1 MDEKHQRRLLVTL
14 LLGTLMAALDLAII
28 GPALPAIQADFQI
41 DSRALAWIFNIY
53 VLFQL
58 VGTPL
63 MAKLSDRYGRR
74 SIYVANLALF
84 GVGSVIVVVAPDFAT
99 LLAGRAVQGF
109 GASGIFPVAS
119 AVIGDTFP
127 PAKRGPTLGLLGAV
141 FGIAFLLGPL
151 LGGLF
156 LRFSWH
162 WLFLINIP
170 IILYLIVQAL
180 RLVPATRAPE
190 SKPFDAAGAVV
201 LSLGLAA
208 LAVALTN
215 LDSAN
220 LAASLRTAGVAP
232 FAALV
237 VLLVPVF
244 WWVERQAADP
254 VISPQLF
261 ASRQMRL
268 VAAIAI
274 GAGSLEAGS
283 AFFPALAV
291 AALGVT
297 DYNASLLLLPSVLA
311 TTIGAPLMGRALNWW
326 GSRLVVQLGLAA
338 ISIGTLIYALADL
351 DITGFVIGGI
361 IGGFGFAA
369 ILGAPLRYIVLNEA
383 SAAQRGAAQG
393 LLTLFLAVGQL
404 AGAALIGGVA
414 TSRGGGEAGY
424 QLAFL
429 LLGLLTAVLVVTAF
443 GLKSRTV
450 EQAALAAEAATAK
463 APAGPGA

>member
-1 MDEKHQRRLLVTL
+1 MEERTQRRLLVTL

-28 GPALPAIQADFQI
+28 GPALPAIQADFGI

-53 VLFQL
+53 ILLQL

-74 SIYVANLALF
+74 QVYVLNLALF

-99 LLAGRAVQGF
+99 LLVGRAVQGF

-127 PAKRGPTLGLLGAV
+127 AEKRGPTLGLLGAV

-151 LGGLF
+151 LGGVL

-170 IILYLIVQAL
+170 IILYLIGQAL
-180 RLVPATRAPE
+180 RLVPATRAE
-190 SKPFDAAGAVV
+190 GSAPFDVAGAVL
-201 LSLGLAA
+201 LSALLAA
-208 LAVALTN
+208 LAIGLTN
-215 LDSAN
+215 LDSGQ
-220 LAASLRTAGVAP
+220 LATSLRTPGVAP
-232 FAALV
+232 FLGLV
-237 VLLVPVF
+237 VLLAPVL
-244 WWVERQAADP
+244 WWVERRAADP
-254 VISPQLF
+254 VLSPALLRSQ
-261 ASRQMRL
+261 QMR
-268 VAAIAI
+268 VTAIIAI
-274 GAGSLEAGS
+274 GAGTLEAGS

-311 TTIGAPLMGRALNWW
+311 TTVGAPLMGRALNTV
-326 GSRLVVQLGLAA
+326 GSRLVVQAGLAG
-338 ISIGTLIYALADL
+338 ISAGALLYALADL
-351 DITGFVIGGI
+351 TVTLFVVGGI

-383 SAAQRGAAQG
+383 SAAERGAAQG

-414 TSRGGGEAGY
+414 TSRGGGPDGY
-424 QLAFL
+424 QFAFL
-429 LLGLLTAVLVVTAF
+429 LLGLLTAALVVAGF
-443 GLKSRTV
+443 GLKSRAA
-450 EQAALAAEAATAK
+450 EQAALAAAAP
-463 APAGPGA
+463 PA

>member
-1 MDEKHQRRLLVTL
+1 MEERTQRRLLVTL

-28 GPALPAIQADFQI
+28 GPALPAIQADFGI

-53 VLFQL
+53 ILLQL

-74 SIYVANLALF
+74 QVYVLNLALF

-99 LLAGRAVQGF
+99 LLLGRAVQGF

-127 PAKRGPTLGLLGAV
+127 AEKRGPTLGLLGAV

-151 LGGLF
+151 LGGVL

-162 WLFLINIP
+162 WLFLINVP
-170 IILYLIVQAL
+170 IILYLIAQAL
-180 RLVPATRAPE
+180 RLVPATRAPVAA
-190 SKPFDAAGAVV
+190 PFDLAGAVLLSV
-201 LSLGLAA
+201 LLAA
-208 LAVALTN
+208 LAIGLTN
-215 LDSAN
+215 LDSGQ
-220 LAASLRTAGVAP
+220 LAASLRTPGVGPFLGLALLLAP
-232 FAALV
+232 
-237 VLLVPVF
+237 LL
-244 WWVERQAADP
+244 WWVERRAADP
-254 VISPQLF
+254 VLSPALLR
-261 ASRQMRL
+261 SRQMR
-268 VAAIAI
+268 VTAVIAI
-274 GAGSLEAGS
+274 GAGTLEAGS

-311 TTIGAPLMGRALNWW
+311 TTVGAPLMGRALNAV
-326 GSRLVVQLGLAA
+326 GSRLVVQVGLAG
-338 ISIGTLIYALADL
+338 ISAGALVYALADL
-351 DITGFVIGGI
+351 TVTLFVVGGI

-383 SAAQRGAAQG
+383 SPAERGAAQG

-404 AGAALIGGVA
+404 AGAAFIGGVA
-414 TSRGGGEAGY
+414 TSRGGGPEGY
-424 QLAFL
+424 QFAFL
-429 LLGLLTAVLVVTAF
+429 LLGLLTAVLVAVGV
-443 GLKSRTV
+443 GLKSRAA
-450 EQAALAAEAATAK
+450 EQAALAAA
-463 APAGPGA
+463 PGA

>member
-1 MDEKHQRRLLVTL
+1 MEERQQRRLLVTL

-28 GPALPAIQADFQI
+28 GPALPAIEADFGI

-53 VLFQL
+53 ILLQL

-74 SIYVANLALF
+74 QVYVLNLALF

-99 LLAGRAVQGF
+99 LLVGRAVQGF

-127 PAKRGPTLGLLGAV
+127 AEKRGPTLGLLGAV
-141 FGIAFLLGPL
+141 FGIAFLLGPI
-151 LGGLF
+151 LGGVL

-170 IILYLIVQAL
+170 IILYLIGQAL
-180 RLVPATRAPE
+180 RLVPATRAE
-190 SKPFDAAGAVV
+190 VSAPFDLAGAVLLSV
-201 LSLGLAA
+201 LLAA
-208 LAVALTN
+208 LAVGLTN
-215 LDSAN
+215 LDSGQ
-220 LAASLRTAGVAP
+220 LATSLRAPGVGP
-232 FAALV
+232 FLVVAVALV
-237 VLLVPVF
+237 PLL
-244 WWVERQAADP
+244 WWVERRAADP
-254 VISPQLF
+254 VLSPALLR
-261 ASRQMRL
+261 SRQMRVTAL
-268 VAAIAI
+268 IAV
-274 GAGSLEAGS
+274 GAGTLEAGS

-311 TTIGAPLMGRALNWW
+311 TTVGAPLMGRALNAV
-326 GSRLVVQLGLAA
+326 GSRLVVQVGLAG
-338 ISIGTLIYALADL
+338 ISIGALIYALADL
-351 DITGFVIGGI
+351 TVTLFVVGGI
-361 IGGFGFAA
+361 VGGFGFAA

-383 SAAQRGAAQG
+383 SAAERGAAQG

-414 TSRGGGEAGY
+414 TSRGGGPSGY
-424 QLAFL
+424 QFAFL
-429 LLGLLTAVLVVTAF
+429 LLGLLTAVLVAAGF
-443 GLKSRTV
+443 GLKSRTA
-450 EQAALAAEAATAK
+450 EQAALAAAAP
-463 APAGPGA
+463 PA

>member
-1 MDEKHQRRLLVTL
+1 MEERTQRRLLVTL

-28 GPALPAIQADFQI
+28 GPALPAIQADFGI

-53 VLFQL
+53 ILLQL

-74 SIYVANLALF
+74 QVYVLNLALF

-99 LLAGRAVQGF
+99 LLLGRAVQGF

-127 PAKRGPTLGLLGAV
+127 AEKRGPTLGLLGAV

-151 LGGLF
+151 LGGVL

-162 WLFLINIP
+162 WLFLINVP
-170 IILYLIVQAL
+170 IILYLIAQAL
-180 RLVPATRAPE
+180 RLVPATRAPVAA
-190 SKPFDAAGAVV
+190 PFDLAGAVLLSV
-201 LSLGLAA
+201 LLAA
-208 LAVALTN
+208 LAIGLTN
-215 LDSAN
+215 LDSGQ
-220 LAASLRTAGVAP
+220 LAASLRTPGVGPFLALALLLAP
-232 FAALV
+232 
-237 VLLVPVF
+237 LL
-244 WWVERQAADP
+244 WWVERRAADP
-254 VISPQLF
+254 VLSPALLR
-261 ASRQMRL
+261 SRQMR
-268 VAAIAI
+268 VTAVIAI
-274 GAGSLEAGS
+274 GAGTLEAGS

-311 TTIGAPLMGRALNWW
+311 TTVGAPLMGRALNAV
-326 GSRLVVQLGLAA
+326 GSRLVVQAGLAG
-338 ISIGTLIYALADL
+338 ISAGALVYALADL
-351 DITGFVIGGI
+351 TVTLFVVGGI

-383 SAAQRGAAQG
+383 SPAERGAAQG

-404 AGAALIGGVA
+404 AGAAFIGGVA
-414 TSRGGGEAGY
+414 TSRGGGPEGY
-424 QLAFL
+424 QFAFL
-429 LLGLLTAVLVVTAF
+429 LLGLLTAVLVAVGA
-443 GLKSRTV
+443 GLKSRAA
-450 EQAALAAEAATAK
+450 EQAALAA
-463 APAGPGA
+463 APAA

>member
-1 MDEKHQRRLLVTL
+1 MEERTQRRLLVTL

-28 GPALPAIQADFQI
+28 GPALPAIQADFGI

-53 VLFQL
+53 ILLQL

-74 SIYVANLALF
+74 QVYVLNLALF

-99 LLAGRAVQGF
+99 LLVGRAVQGF

-127 PAKRGPTLGLLGAV
+127 AEKRGPTLGLLGAV

-151 LGGLF
+151 LGGVL

-170 IILYLIVQAL
+170 IILYLIGQAL
-180 RLVPATRAPE
+180 RLVPATRAE
-190 SKPFDAAGAVV
+190 RAAPFDLAGAVLLSV
-201 LSLGLAA
+201 LLAA
-208 LAVALTN
+208 LAIGLTN
-215 LDSAN
+215 LDSGQ
-220 LAASLRTAGVAP
+220 LATSLRTPGVAP
-232 FAALV
+232 FLGLV
-237 VLLVPVF
+237 VLLAPVL
-244 WWVERQAADP
+244 WWVERRAADP
-254 VISPQLF
+254 VLSPALLRSQ
-261 ASRQMRL
+261 QMR
-268 VAAIAI
+268 VTAIIAI
-274 GAGSLEAGS
+274 GAGTLEAGS

-311 TTIGAPLMGRALNWW
+311 TTVGAPLMGRALNTV
-326 GSRLVVQLGLAA
+326 GSRLVVQAGLAG
-338 ISIGTLIYALADL
+338 ISAGALLYALADL
-351 DITGFVIGGI
+351 TVTLFVVGGI

-383 SAAQRGAAQG
+383 SAAERGAAQG

-414 TSRGGGEAGY
+414 TSRGGGPDGY
-424 QLAFL
+424 QFAFL
-429 LLGLLTAVLVVTAF
+429 LLGLLTAALVVAGF
-443 GLKSRTV
+443 GLKSRAA
-450 EQAALAAEAATAK
+450 EQAALAAAAP
-463 APAGPGA
+463 PA

>member
-1 MDEKHQRRLLVTL
+1 MEERAQRRLLVTL

-28 GPALPAIQADFQI
+28 GPALPAIQADFGI

-53 VLFQL
+53 ILLQL

-74 SIYVANLALF
+74 QVYVLNLALF

-99 LLAGRAVQGF
+99 LLVGRAVQGF

-127 PAKRGPTLGLLGAV
+127 AEKRGPTLGLLGAV

-151 LGGLF
+151 LGGVL

-170 IILYLIVQAL
+170 IILYLIGQAL
-180 RLVPATRAPE
+180 RLVPATRAE
-190 SKPFDAAGAVV
+190 GSAPFDLAGAVLLSV
-201 LSLGLAA
+201 LLAA
-208 LAVALTN
+208 LAIGLTN
-215 LDSAN
+215 LDSGQ
-220 LAASLRTAGVAP
+220 LATSLRTPGVAP
-232 FAALV
+232 FLGLV
-237 VLLVPVF
+237 VLLAPVL
-244 WWVERQAADP
+244 WWVERRAADP
-254 VISPQLF
+254 VLSPALLRSQ
-261 ASRQMRL
+261 QMR
-268 VAAIAI
+268 VTAIIAI
-274 GAGSLEAGS
+274 GAGTLEAGS

-311 TTIGAPLMGRALNWW
+311 TTVGAPLMGRALNTV
-326 GSRLVVQLGLAA
+326 GSRLVVQVGLAG
-338 ISIGTLIYALADL
+338 ISAGALLYALADL
-351 DITGFVIGGI
+351 TVTLFVVGGI

-383 SAAQRGAAQG
+383 SAAERGAAQG

-414 TSRGGGEAGY
+414 TSRGGGPAGY
-424 QLAFL
+424 QFAFL
-429 LLGLLTAVLVVTAF
+429 LLGLLTAALVVAGF
-443 GLKSRTV
+443 GLKSRAA
-450 EQAALAAEAATAK
+450 EQAALAAAAP
-463 APAGPGA
+463 PA

>member
-1 MDEKHQRRLLVTL
+1 MDETRQRKLLLIL

-28 GPALPAIQADFQI
+28 GPALPAIQADFGI

-53 VLFQL
+53 VLFQI

-74 SIYVANLALF
+74 AIYVLNLAVF
-84 GVGSVIVVVAPDFAT
+84 GVGSVMVVVAPGFGA

-119 AVIGDTFP
+119 AIIGDTFP
-127 PAKRGPTLGLLGAV
+127 PEKRGPTLGLLGAV
-141 FGIAFLLGPL
+141 FGIAFLLGPI
-151 LGGLF
+151 LGGVL

-180 RLVPATRAPE
+180 RLVPATREPL
-190 SKPFDAAGAVV
+190 SQPFDAAGAIV
-201 LSLGLAA
+201 LSLLLGGVT
-208 LAVALTN
+208 VALTN
-215 LDSAN
+215 LDGSDV
-220 LAASLRTAGVAP
+220 AASLGTPAVAP
-232 FAALV
+232 FA
-237 VLLVPVF
+237 LLAVILAPVF
-244 WWVERQAADP
+244 WWVERRAADP

-261 ASRQMRL
+261 GSRQMRL
-268 VAAIAI
+268 VSAIAI

-291 AALGVT
+291 SALGVT

-311 TTIGAPLMGRALNWW
+311 TTIGAPLMGRALNAV
-326 GSRLVVQLGLAA
+326 GSRLVVQAGLAA
-338 ISIGTLIYALADL
+338 ISAGALVYALADL
-351 DITGFVIGGI
+351 DVTLFIIGGV

-369 ILGAPLRYIVLNEA
+369 ILGAPLRFIVLNEA
-383 SAAQRGAAQG
+383 TPAQRGAAQG

-404 AGAALIGGVA
+404 GGAALIGAVA
-414 TSRGGGEAGY
+414 ASRGGGEAGY
-424 QLAFL
+424 QAAFL
-429 LLGLLTAVLVVTAF
+429 ILGVLTALLVVLGF
-443 GLKSRTV
+443 GLKSRPV
-450 EQAALAAEAATAK
+450 EQAALAAESAAR
-463 APAGPGA
+463 PPPGAG

>member
-1 MDEKHQRRLLVTL
+1 MEDRSQRRLLVTL

-28 GPALPAIQADFQI
+28 GPALPAIQADFGI

-53 VLFQL
+53 ILLQL

-74 SIYVANLALF
+74 QVYVLNLALF
-84 GVGSVIVVVAPDFAT
+84 GVGSIIVVVAPDFAT
-99 LLAGRAVQGF
+99 LLVGRAVQGF

-127 PAKRGPTLGLLGAV
+127 PEKRGPTLGLLGAV

-151 LGGLF
+151 LGGLL

-162 WLFLINIP
+162 WLFLINVP
-170 IILYLIVQAL
+170 IILYLIAQAL
-180 RLVPATRAPE
+180 RLVPATRGAITA
-190 SKPFDAAGAVV
+190 PFDLAGAVLLSV
-201 LSLGLAA
+201 LLAA
-208 LAVALTN
+208 LAIGLTN
-215 LDSAN
+215 LDSGR
-220 LAASLRTAGVAP
+220 LATSLRAP
-232 FAALV
+232 AVGPFLGLALLLAP
-237 VLLVPVF
+237 VL
-244 WWVERQAADP
+244 WWVERRAADP
-254 VISPQLF
+254 VLSPALLG
-261 ASRQMRL
+261 SRQMR
-268 VAAIAI
+268 VTAVIAI
-274 GAGSLEAGS
+274 GAGTLEAGS

-311 TTIGAPLMGRALNWW
+311 TTVGAPLMGRALNAV
-326 GSRLVVQLGLAA
+326 GSRLVVQVGLAG
-338 ISIGTLIYALADL
+338 ISIGALIYALTDL
-351 DITGFVIGGI
+351 TVTLFIVGGI

-383 SAAQRGAAQG
+383 SAAARGAAQG

-414 TSRGGGEAGY
+414 TSRGGGPAGY
-424 QLAFL
+424 QFAFL
-429 LLGLLTAVLVVTAF
+429 LLGVLTAALVAAGF
-443 GLKSRTV
+443 GLKSRAA
-450 EQAALAAEAATAK
+450 ERAALAAASVA
-463 APAGPGA
+463 